1 MDDALRTSSRQAG
14 LLPEAGRALLP
25 SADRDALPV
34 VLADRPDGTVLRLGG
49 TVLKAH
55 APGTDRKALELRL
68 QTAAGPQPE
77 LLAPH
82 RVEGTGRLLLEVDGM
97 LITGWPAGEPVDP
110 RAPERAPWEQ
120 AGALAA
126 RLHATPALP
135 GLPPMGGPAKVA
147 AALRRLSGVPG
158 AAGTTEEA
166 AHVRAA
172 AATLPPWAR
181 GAAPAPLPERGPGRL
196 VHGDLHLGQLV
207 RLPATA
213 GDRYAGWRLI
223 DVDDLGTGDPAWDLA
238 RPAAWYA
245 AGLLPLE
252 TWQAFLGGY
261 RAAGG
266 CALPQE
272 AGADPWTVLEVPA
285 RALVVQLAALGLVR
299 AAREGRP
306 PDEVEQTMVAAC
318 ARIGAAG
325 QGGR

>member
-1 MDDALRTSSRQAG
+1 MDHALRSSSRTAG

-25 SADRDALPV
+25 AADRGATPV

-49 TVLKAH
+49 SVLKAH
-55 APGTDRKALELRL
+55 APGTDRRALELRL
-68 QTAAGPQPE
+68 RAAAGPQPV

-82 RVEGTGRLLLEVDGM
+82 RAEDTGRMLLEVDGM
-97 LITGWPAGEPVDP
+97 LVTAWPAGEPVDP
-110 RAPERAPWEQ
+110 QAPQRAPWEQ

-147 AALRRLSGVPG
+147 AALRRLSDLARATGGVPG
-158 AAGTTEEA
+158 ADR
-166 AHVRAA
+166 VRVA

-181 GAAPAPLPERGPGRL
+181 GVAPAPERGRGGL

-207 RLPATA
+207 RLPSAA
-213 GDRYAGWRLI
+213 ADDPYAGWRLI
-223 DVDDLGTGDPAWDLA
+223 DVDDLGVGDPAWDLA

-252 TWQAFLGGY
+252 PWQAFLGAY

-266 CALPQE
+266 RALPQD
-272 AGADPWTVLEVPA
+272 AGADPWTVLDVPA

-306 PDEVEQTMVAAC
+306 PDEVEQLMVAAC
-318 ARIGAAG
+318 ARIGGAG
-325 QGGR
+325 QDGR